1 MLFFIRQG
9 WPELRAVLQRRFWV
23 GLATHA
29 NLEYAVEAARML
41 DPDMRETVALRG
53 GGTAQDERWRTLDTP
68 SAGGAGEVQAPSCIS
83 AVCSFRSDDDVQGLP
98 PTPGGTLP
106 PGRPPTLVPKS
117 FAAFRGVALATGAF
131 VALDDCVGGMGH
143 SIWDH
148 ADISRV
154 LRPPQVSPSP
164 LPLRHRVCPSRPT
177 PQPPHAPRCRRSS
190 GRLALQRTALRSH
203 GRPTSCPRSTTL
215 SSGLCRMSR
224 CCSSAMRWRCAR
236 RSPPARCR
244 RDSGGV
250 FHCSNVHSP
259 LKKTASQPV
268 CIEDA
273 VPDLLYCPE

>member
-164 LPLRHRVCPSRPT
+164 LPLQAPRL
-177 PQPPHAPRCRRSS
+177 PQPAHPAATPRPPLPPQFRPFGPPENGAALARAADQLSKIHDAFFRAMPDEPVLFLSHAV
-190 GRLALQRTALRSH
+190 ALC
-203 GRPTSCPRSTTL
+203 TSLTP
-215 SSGLCRMSR
+215 G
-224 CCSSAMRWRCAR
+224 
-236 RSPPARCR
+236 
-244 RDSGGV
+244 
-250 FHCSNVHSP
+250 
-259 LKKTASQPV
+259 
-268 CIEDA
+268 A
-273 VPDLLYCPE
+273 V